1 MGVDPFL
8 QDTPF
13 TNRVRLLTGFAGRV
27 RTGYYGQGKQIQAG
41 SVSSAITAVGQAIAL
56 ATNTNPTK
64 IVGSDKLLPRLQQM
78 LDGFR
83 KADPPTT
90 KQLPMEADVPEFLVQ
105 LGLSPEA
112 RELDRALGDLTMIVF
127 YYLLRIGEYT
137 PKGTRN
143 NSKQTEEFKMGDIT
157 FFAKDKQ
164 GNLRCLPRNATS
176 DLIAAADGTIMKL
189 DNQKNGWKAACIH
202 QEVNGEHMKCPVR
215 ALARRVSH
223 LRQHKASG
231 KTFLCK
237 VYAKEGNKY
246 VCAGDVS
253 AGLKVAASILQY
265 PLTRGIPINSVDT
278 HSLRSGGANALALS
292 GYSDTQIQKMGRWRG
307 KTFKD
312 YI

>member
-1 MGVDPFL
+1 MATGV
-8 QDTPF
+8 
-13 TNRVRLLTGFAGRV
+13 
-27 RTGYYGQGKQIQAG
+27 
-41 SVSSAITAVGQAIAL
+41 
-56 ATNTNPTK
+56 NPTK
-64 IVGSDKLLPRLQQM
+64 IAGSNRFLLQLQIQ
-78 LDGFR
+78 LAGYAR
-83 KADPPTT
+83 EDPPT
-90 KQLPMEADVPEFLVQ
+90 KKKLPVEADVPELLIDMAYTNKEDTFAQATADL
-105 LGLSPEA
+105 
-112 RELDRALGDLTMIVF
+112 ALIAF

-137 PKGTRN
+137 IKSTAELEKKN
-143 NSKQTEEFKMGDIT
+143 TKQTIQFKLEDVT
-157 FFAKDKQ
+157 FFSKDKRGRIRQ
-164 GNLRCLPRNATS
+164 LPRNASERELMT
-176 DLIAAADGTIMKL
+176 ADSATLKL

-237 VYAKEGNKY
+237 VYAKEGKKY

-292 GYSDTQIQKMGRWRG
+292 GYTDTQIQKMGRWRG

-312 YI
+312 YIREDLACYSAGMSTSMKRNFKFVNIAGNVYNDVTDECVENDYAPAA

>member
-1 MGVDPFL
+1 MATGV
-8 QDTPF
+8 
-13 TNRVRLLTGFAGRV
+13 
-27 RTGYYGQGKQIQAG
+27 
-41 SVSSAITAVGQAIAL
+41 
-56 ATNTNPTK
+56 NPTK
-64 IVGSDKLLPRLQQM
+64 IAGSNRFLLQLQIQ
-78 LDGFR
+78 LAGYAR
-83 KADPPTT
+83 EDPPT
-90 KQLPMEADVPEFLVQ
+90 KKKLPVEADVPELLIDMAYTNKEDTFAQATADL
-105 LGLSPEA
+105 
-112 RELDRALGDLTMIVF
+112 ALIAF

-137 PKGTRN
+137 IKSTAELEKKN
-143 NSKQTEEFKMGDIT
+143 TKQTIQFKLEDVT
-157 FFAKDKQ
+157 FFSKDKRGRIRQ
-164 GNLRCLPRNATS
+164 LPRNASERELMT
-176 DLIAAADGTIMKL
+176 ADSATLKL

-237 VYAKEGNKY
+237 VYAKEGKKY

-312 YI
+312 YIREDLACYSAGMSTSMKRNFKFVNIAGNVYNDVTDECVENDYAPAA